1 MGALGLGI
9 ARVGLGLALF
19 ARPAVLPRAIG
30 VDRVSARRLS
40 WAVRLFAVRD
50 AALGAGIAHAV
61 VTHKPVRPWLAAS
74 ALSDA
79 GDVASLAAAIRGREV
94 APVRAGLIAAFAVG
108 GVLGT
113 AVAARD
119 VDLSGD

>member
-1 MGALGLGI
+1 MGVLCLGI
-9 ARVGLGLALF
+9 GRTALGLALF
-19 ARPAVLPRAIG
+19 ARPAALPRAVG

-50 AALGAGIAHAV
+50 AALGAGVAYSVI
-61 VTHKPVRPWLAAS
+61 TRKPVRPWLAAS

-79 GDVASLAAAIRGREV
+79 GDAASLAVAIRGRQV
-94 APVRAGLIAAFAVG
+94 GPVRAGLIMLFALG
-108 GVLGT
+108 GVIGT